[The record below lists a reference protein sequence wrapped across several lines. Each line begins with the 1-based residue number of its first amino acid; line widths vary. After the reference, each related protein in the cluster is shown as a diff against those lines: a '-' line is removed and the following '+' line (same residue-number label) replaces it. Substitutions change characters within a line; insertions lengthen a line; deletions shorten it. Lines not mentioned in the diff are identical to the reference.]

1 MSDSMTIS
9 KKTAR
14 RFILMK
20 QGLFG
25 DYKFAGKQGALE
37 FVRQAGCIQF
47 DPVDS
52 VGKNAELTLQS
63 RLKGFRKKDL
73 YNLLYRDRELVDYFD
88 KELSIFPVESWPY
101 FKRYRDLCRKNG
113 ERFEGLAELEEKALD
128 HIRRKGNVSSSSLP
142 IEGEIRWHS
151 SIHWSGSWDGNM
163 TKASRSVLEQLY
175 TTGDLIIHH
184 KKGTRKYYDLAEK
197 YIAAEILNSEDPLP
211 DHYDHCKWR
220 VKRRIGAVGLLWNKN
235 SMAYLGILDLSSETR
250 NRIFEDLLKDGEI
263 TDVQVEGIGSRFY
276 LLSEDLSILEKAMDE
291 SLTSNRCEFM
301 APLDPMLWD
310 KQLIEK
316 IFDFKYSWEIYVPQE
331 KRKYGYYVLPLLYGD
346 RFVGRIEP
354 VIKDGKLIVRNIWLE
369 PGIRMTKKLNK
380 AIESRLKK
388 FARFNECEFEDNK

>member
-263 TDVQVEGIGSRFY
+263 TEVQVEGIGSRFY